1 MLEQQPRLKLYWDAR
16 KKECDINAL
25 RRNMTTFSH
34 GERIMAQFY
43 MAVWLGDN
51 SPSFDL
57 IEAIKTLEDDQLAII
72 TDWLKDPFFSLNF
85 KAPILLW
92 HIA

>member
-1 MLEQQPRLKLYWDAR
+1 
-16 KKECDINAL
+16 
-25 RRNMTTFSH
+25 
-34 GERIMAQFY
+34 MAQFY